1 MIFDTINSNNYIMK
15 TKFNGILTLLLAL
28 VVQIS
33 FAQDRTISGTVS
45 DETGPLPGVNVLK
58 KGTTSGVE
66 TDFDG
71 KFSIQAKNGDIL
83 IFSFVGMKTIE
94 KTVGTSNTISVVMAS
109 DNVLDEVVVTALG
122 MSKKEK
128 AIGYA
133 VQKVDGEKLSQS
145 KETNIV
151 NSLQG
156 QIAGVQIQG
165 SQSALGGSSRITIR
179 GANSFLGNN
188 EPLFV
193 VDGVPID
200 NSNFASSSQQR
211 GFGGGSYDYG
221 NSASDIDPAN
231 IESMSVLKGA
241 AATAIYGSRGANGVI
256 LITTKTGKNRKG
268 LGVSFD
274 SAISFD
280 EVTNLIPIQKM
291 YGGGSIY
298 PTASGFNEF
307 TQDGVTY
314 LAPNYAK
321 DGSWGPKFDPNVM
334 VRHWD
339 SWDPGSA
346 NYKETR
352 PWVAPENDYSAFF
365 NTGFTKTNS
374 IALAG
379 GDENGTF
386 RVAYTNLD
394 QEGVMPGGN
403 LQRNTINFNG
413 SYNLTE
419 KLKAGFVANYVRTDA
434 EGRNITGY
442 SNGNP
447 MQGFTQW
454 WQSQLDVNRLKAQQN
469 RTDGKQY
476 TWNPGGITED
486 GSGNFVSFDADPNY
500 FDNPHWQRSNFL
512 QEDTKNRLYGNANL
526 SYKLTDELTISSQF
540 GTDWYQFSLREGRP
554 KRTVDGSDY
563 SEIERRSQETNM
575 DVKLNYNTTFGEDLT
590 LNALVGANRMTRT
603 YRATSID
610 AVGGITIDEF
620 YHISNSADSPLVNTY
635 EEKKAINSVF
645 MTASLGWK
653 DMVFLDLTA
662 RNDWSSTLPA
672 DKNSFFYPGASLSW
686 AITELPGVKTN
697 FLNFAKVRASIAQAG
712 NDADPYRLV
721 DVYNPVLPNFG
732 SLPTYQVPNAQ
743 QNPDLVNELTTEM
756 EFGFLVKMFNNRL
769 SIDAAY
775 YDRTTDD
782 QIFNVPVS
790 RTTGYSSRLLNAGK
804 MKNSGVELMI
814 NGTPLQ
820 TQDFR
825 WDIGINLTKQKNEV
839 IELLKDKDGNTV
851 VESIAMGGTWGAD
864 LRIQEGLPYMAL
876 FGQDFIYDDN
886 GNKVVGADGMYKFT
900 SERVYLGSA
909 LADWTGGFNTSFS
922 YKGFTFSG
930 LLDFQ
935 IGGVLHSD
943 SLQWS
948 HYSGMHP
955 NTVSFNGESD
965 TRANGMVLPGV
976 KEDGTPNDLRVD
988 PLTYYQTHWNKA
1000 APYTYDA
1007 SFLKLRELRLTYN
1020 FPSKFIE
1027 NTPLNSLSL
1036 SAYGRNL
1043 AILYSDVPHLD
1054 PQVVT
1059 GSGNTQGLEN
1069 AQVPSTRS
1077 FGFNLSAKF

>member
-1 MIFDTINSNNYIMK
+1 MK

-94 KTVGTSNTISVVMAS
+94 KTVGTSNTMSVVMAS

-200 NSNFASSSQQR
+200 NSNFATSSQQR
-211 GFGGGSYDYG
+211 GFGGGAYDYG

-268 LGVSFD
+268 LGISLD

-280 EVTNLIPIQKM
+280 QVSNLIPIQKM

-307 TQDGVTY
+307 TQDGVAY

-469 RTDGKQY
+469 RTDGGQH
-476 TWNPGGITED
+476 TWNPGGITTD
-486 GSGNFVSFDADPNY
+486 GAGNFVSFDADPNY

-554 KRTVDGSDY
+554 KRTVDGSGY
-563 SEIERRSQETNM
+563 SEIERRNQETNM
-575 DVKLNYNTTFGEDLT
+575 DVKLNYNTTFGEDFT
-590 LNALVGANRMTRT
+590 LNALAGANRMTRT
-603 YRATSID
+603 YRSTSID

-620 YHISNSADSPLVNTY
+620 FHISNSADSPLVNTY

-686 AITELPGVKTN
+686 AITELPGVKSN
-697 FLNFAKVRASIAQAG
+697 ILNFAKVRASIAQAG
-712 NDADPYRLV
+712 NDADPYRLS
-721 DVYNPVLPNFG
+721 DVYRPVLPNFG
-732 SLPTYQVPNAQ
+732 SLPTYEIPNSQ

-790 RTTGYSSRLLNAGK
+790 RTTGYQSRLLNAGK
-804 MKNSGVELMI
+804 MKNSGIELMI
-814 NGTPLQ
+814 NGTPIQ

-839 IELLKDKDGNTV
+839 VELLKDKDGNTV

-876 FGQDFIYDDN
+876 FGQDYIYDDN

-988 PLTYYQTHWNKA
+988 PLAYYQTHWIKA
-1000 APYTYDA
+1000 APFTYDA

-1027 NTPLNSLSL
+1027 STPLNSLSL

-1059 GSGNTQGLEN
+1059 GSGNVQGLEN